1 MELDVLTDSSVSPS
15 ENAAYFGTSR
25 GYNEAQLL
33 RNYCETWSS
42 GSYDLPLEPSES
54 SFVSAW
60 SWQWGAY
67 PCLVPVIMSFYR

>member
-33 RNYCETWSS
+33 RNY
-42 GSYDLPLEPSES
+42 
-54 SFVSAW
+54 
-60 SWQWGAY
+60 
-67 PCLVPVIMSFYR
+67 